1 LTRPVALVTGASSGI
16 GLELATLLARDGHDL
31 VLVAR
36 RADRLEAIAQGLR
49 GEFGANSTVMARDLS
64 DPDSARVVAQEAEAR
79 GFEIDVLVNA
89 AGFGVYGPLH
99 ETPIEPELAM
109 IQVNVVALTEL
120 TKRLLPAM
128 RRRRR
133 GRILN
138 VASTASFLPGPLMA
152 VYYASKA
159 YVLSFTEALAN
170 ESAGSG
176 VTVTALCPGPTA
188 TEFSRRAGV
197 EESSLFRGPLR
208 LDAKTVAL
216 VGYRGMMHGRRVVI
230 PGFGNKLVVQALR
243 LTPRRLVA
251 ELARR
256 VQQTRSPRR
265 LA

>member
-36 RADRLEAIAQGLR
+36 RSDRLEAIAQGLR
-49 GEFGANSTVMARDLS
+49 EEYGANSTVMARDLAE
-64 DPDSARVVAQEAEAR
+64 PDSARVVAQEAEAR

-89 AGFGVYGPLH
+89 AGFGVYGPFD

-170 ESAGSG
+170 ETAGSG
-176 VTVTALCPGPTA
+176 VAVTALCPGPTA
-188 TEFSRRAGV
+188 TEFSKRAGV
-197 EESSLFRGPLR
+197 AESSLFRGPLR
-208 LDAKTVAL
+208 LDAKAVAL
-216 VGYRGMMHGRRVVI
+216 AGYRGMMRGRRVVI

-243 LTPRRLVA
+243 LAPRRLVA
-251 ELARR
+251 EMARR
-256 VQQTRSPRR
+256 VQQTRGPRR